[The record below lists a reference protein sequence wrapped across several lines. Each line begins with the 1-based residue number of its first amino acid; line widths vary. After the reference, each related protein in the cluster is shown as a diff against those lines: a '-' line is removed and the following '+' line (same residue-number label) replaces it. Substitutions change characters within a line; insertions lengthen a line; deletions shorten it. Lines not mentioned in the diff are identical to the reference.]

1 MKLDYP
7 ALEGTGIE
15 GVTYTLGLGKIGSF
29 AFNVPAGSATAVAI
43 RQAVDGTFSP
53 SEKAPIIVWIYDSAE
68 GLVFKGKI
76 DAASYTTTPDG
87 KKMLAVSGP
96 SVAIELQQRTVGLG
110 LQWEDVAFS
119 TAVSDI
125 LNDTDWSAGELDSAV
140 NVPARR
146 MDARQKWDAL
156 LALADI
162 YQMLV
167 REDNLNSK
175 VDIGA
180 FGESSGLFLTN
191 QRSDII
197 TLDDDPTTVPITNL
211 KVLARAN
218 DIVNRVYPVG
228 QIQGLGGAVLTLSGV
243 SSDNPVAT
251 RIYLPSTGSPA
262 ISPSFD
268 SSWEKSNTALRR
280 PADIARSSTAMTT
293 DAFLSGVASAN
304 YDTACYQ
311 YVYGPI
317 GAQTLAGNVTAQLRM
332 FVDTPAVSDKVQ
344 MCIRV
349 IAADGATVRGT
360 LLSHGTYGTDLIF
373 TTATNHTFPST
384 AMSSVE
390 ALDGDY
396 IVVEVGYR
404 QVTATSVGCSFRV
417 GDAASADLPVDE
429 TTTDDLNPW
438 IEFSTYIVPQLT
450 ADTTYAVQSVTL
462 NGTTHYYLED
472 ADSVAKYG
480 LRDRVLNVKD
490 ILPLGLS
497 LTALAQASAT
507 LYSVAVTYLQRHKD
521 PQVAY
526 EVECVGL
533 RHMRNGTPYFEMG
546 DTLTL
551 DYVGTYTDD
560 DGTLR
565 EDLRVRQDLYI
576 MAATRSYGPAG
587 ESTWKLTVSTIARAL
602 PNDGDLIAAML
613 TEIGV
618 AKISPLGF
626 FQFGTADGTTIMQL
640 NEFGMMLQGAT
651 TVTDL
656 STAIYWLAN
665 LAFQGDVDA
674 QLPRAVLQASAGTYS
689 GKRQSLPA
697 FRGYGAT
704 DRYVGINS
712 TVANTGGAD
721 IDELAMILESV
732 YGSSAASV
740 TATTRV
746 SNGVSRIDVD
756 ADITRVS
763 GWFALGDL
771 AASTQTIATGAITP
785 DASMQFVDTEGGA
798 ATDDLDTITVG
809 ASHPLSGRPGSILV
823 LRAANS
829 ARTVVVKDGTGN
841 IQLAGDCTL
850 DNTQDTLTLMWTG
863 AVQGWLE
870 LARSNNGV

>member
-1 MKLDYP
+1 VKLDYP

-626 FQFGTADGTTIMQL
+626 FTFGDGVMGITDAGLQFDA
-640 NEFGMMLQGAT
+640 
-651 TVTDL
+651 
-656 STAIYWLAN
+656 AN
-665 LAFQGDVDA
+665 LSDADPALFWGDGLVNDPVGRYPRVQLGGSANSPFWYYKLRGMQSDAVTYGEVGGFSGIATNPQTWVYSKNASYTAGISNVVSSSGGAANLLGEIWFTTAALTALSGDVDDYDVGA
-674 QLPRAVLQASAGTYS
+674 AYRSSVALSGTAARNITGILATGVNDGAILFIQNVGAFNLTLKDESAS
-689 GKRQSLPA
+689 
-697 FRGYGAT
+697 
-704 DRYVGINS
+704 S
-712 TVANTGGAD
+712 TAANRLALTAD
-721 IDELAMILESV
+721 IVLAPDGGCTLI
-732 YGSSAASV
+732 YNA
-740 TATTRV
+740 TATRW
-746 SNGVSRIDVD
+746 RC
-756 ADITRVS
+756 
-763 GWFALGDL
+763 
-771 AASTQTIATGAITP
+771 
-785 DASMQFVDTEGGA
+785 
-798 ATDDLDTITVG
+798 VG
-809 ASHPLSGRPGSILV
+809 KS
-823 LRAANS
+823 
-829 ARTVVVKDGTGN
+829 
-841 IQLAGDCTL
+841 
-850 DNTQDTLTLMWTG
+850 
-863 AVQGWLE
+863 
-870 LARSNNGV
+870 

>member
-251 RIYLPSTGSPA
+251 RLYLPSTGSPA
-262 ISPSFD
+262 ISPSFGAG
-268 SSWEKSNTALRR
+268 WEKTANAVRLA
-280 PADIARSSTAMTT
+280 ADVGKSSTAMSTGS
-293 DAFLSGVASAN
+293 DLSGSA
-304 YDTACYQ
+304 TANFDVLHYQ
-311 YVYGPI
+311 YIYGPI
-317 GAQTLAGNVTAQLRM
+317 GAQTISGNIKGQILVIEDLATYDLKTQM
-332 FVDTPAVSDKVQ
+332 FVRVVGSDGV
-344 MCIRV
+344 
-349 IAADGATVRGT
+349 TERGT
-360 LLSHGTYGTDLIF
+360 LLNFGTYGNEWNNSLRNI
-373 TTATNHTFPST
+373 TFPST
-384 AMSSVE
+384 ALSSVD

-396 IVVEVGYR
+396 IVIELGYR
-404 QVTATSVGCSFRV
+404 QTAAVFGSGSWRV
-417 GDAASADLPVDE
+417 GDNGSTDLPEDE
-429 TTTDDLNPW
+429 TTTDTSLNPW

-551 DYVGTYTDD
+551 DYVGTYTDE

-565 EDLRVRQDLYI
+565 EDLRVRQNLYV

>member
-53 SEKAPIIVWIYDSAE
+53 SEKAPIVVWIYDSTE

-76 DAASYTTTPDG
+76 DAASYTTTADG
-87 KKMLAVSGP
+87 KKMLAVAGP

-125 LNDTDWSAGELDSAV
+125 LDDTDWSAGELDSAV

-167 REDNLNSK
+167 REDNLNYK

-191 QRSDII
+191 HRSDII
-197 TLDDDPTTVPITNL
+197 TLDDDPTTVPITSL

-228 QIQGLGGAVLTLSGV
+228 QIQGLGGAVLTLSGA
-243 SSDNPVAT
+243 SSDNPVTT
-251 RIYLPSTGSPA
+251 RFYLPSTGTPD

-280 PADIARSSTAMTT
+280 PMDIARSSTAMTT
-293 DAFLSGVASAN
+293 NAFLSGVASAN

-317 GAQTLAGNVTAQLRM
+317 GAQTITGNVTAQIGM

-349 IAADGATVRGT
+349 IASDGATVRGT
-360 LLSHGTYGTDLIF
+360 LLAHGTYGTNLIF
-373 TTATNHTFPST
+373 NTRTNHTFPST

-396 IVVEVGYR
+396 IVVELGYR

-417 GDAASADLPVDE
+417 GDAATGDLPVDE

-438 IEFSTYIVPQLT
+438 IEFSTYIVPQIT

-472 ADSVAKYG
+472 AESVAKYG

-533 RHMRNGTPYFEMG
+533 RHMRNGTPYFRVG
-546 DTLTL
+546 DKLTL

-565 EDLRVRQDLYI
+565 EDMRVRQDLYI

-587 ESTWKLTVSTIARAL
+587 ESIWKLTVSTIARAL
-602 PNDGDLIAAML
+602 PNDGDLVAAML

-626 FQFGTADGTTIMQL
+626 FTFANQSGEEKMRLDEYGIQLATKQVESAAIYGVEEFSSNPSAESSVWKLAGQIIQGLGVANVTLSAKNSNIYIDQGYVSIQVNNDYLSVMLLDDGSGDGLGPHIWLPPISAFSLAMMQTTI
-640 NEFGMMLQGAT
+640 
-651 TVTDL
+651 
-656 STAIYWLAN
+656 
-665 LAFQGDVDA
+665 
-674 QLPRAVLQASAGTYS
+674 
-689 GKRQSLPA
+689 
-697 FRGYGAT
+697 
-704 DRYVGINS
+704 
-712 TVANTGGAD
+712 
-721 IDELAMILESV
+721 
-732 YGSSAASV
+732 SS
-740 TATTRV
+740 
-746 SNGVSRIDVD
+746 
-756 ADITRVS
+756 
-763 GWFALGDL
+763 
-771 AASTQTIATGAITP
+771 GAIGIISSFAAVDPSPTP
-785 DASMQFVDTEGGA
+785 AGGMVVVDTEGA
-798 ATDDLDTITVG
+798 AASDNLDSIYW
-809 ASHPLSGRPGSILV
+809 SGTSTAE
-823 LRAANS
+823 LRDGQVIVVMAANT
-829 ARTVVVKDGTGN
+829 ARTVVLTESGN
-841 IQLAGDCTL
+841 LKLNGGSMSL
-850 DNTQDTLTLMWTG
+850 DNTEDTIMLVWRTG
-863 AVQGWLE
+863 IGWCE
-870 LARSNNGV
+870 IARSNNGA

>member
-602 PNDGDLIAAML
+602 PNDGDLVSAML
-613 TEIGV
+613 SEIGV

-626 FQFGTADGTTIMQL
+626 FTFANQSGEEKMRLDEYGIQLATKAVESAAIYGVDEFLANPSTATSIWKLSGQVVSGLGTVAVTLTTGTTAL
-640 NEFGMMLQGAT
+640 ALSGAMDPSALL
-651 TVTDL
+651 TVGADNVMALFSDEGAGDGRGPYIDTVPI
-656 STAIYWLAN
+656 SGLA
-665 LAFQGDVDA
+665 LAYGAATIVSG
-674 QLPRAVLQASAGTYS
+674 AVEIGYTYS
-689 GKRQSLPA
+689 ATAGSLGPSQA
-697 FRGYGAT
+697 MG
-704 DRYVGINS
+704 
-712 TVANTGGAD
+712 
-721 IDELAMILESV
+721 LAI
-732 YGSSAASV
+732 
-740 TATTRV
+740 
-746 SNGVSRIDVD
+746 I
-756 ADITRVS
+756 
-763 GWFALGDL
+763 
-771 AASTQTIATGAITP
+771 
-785 DASMQFVDTEGGA
+785 DTEGAA
-798 ATDDLDTITVG
+798 ATDNLDNIY
-809 ASHPLSGRPGSILV
+809 HSGTSTALLRDGQMLV
-823 LRAANS
+823 VMAANT
-829 ARTVVVKDGTGN
+829 ARTVVLTESGN
-841 IQLAGDCTL
+841 LKLNGGSMSL
-850 DNTQDTLTLMWTG
+850 DNTEDTIMLVWRTG
-863 AVQGWLE
+863 IGWCE
-870 LARSNNGV
+870 IARSDNGV

>member
-87 KKMLAVSGP
+87 KKMLAVAGP

-243 SSDNPVAT
+243 SSDNPVTT
-251 RIYLPSTGSPA
+251 RFYLPSTGTPD

-280 PADIARSSTAMTT
+280 PMDIARSSTAMTT
-293 DAFLSGVASAN
+293 NAFLSGVASAN

-317 GAQTLAGNVTAQLRM
+317 GAQTITGNVTAQIGM

-349 IAADGATVRGT
+349 IASDGATVRGT
-360 LLSHGTYGTDLIF
+360 LLAHGTYGTNLIF
-373 TTATNHTFPST
+373 NTRTNHTFPST

-396 IVVEVGYR
+396 IVVELGYR

-417 GDAASADLPVDE
+417 GDAATGDLPVDE

-551 DYVGTYTDD
+551 DYVGTYTDE

-565 EDLRVRQDLYI
+565 EDLRVRQNLYV

-613 TEIGV
+613 TEIGL
-618 AKISPLGF
+618 AKISPLGMIGF
-626 FQFGTADGTTIMQL
+626 GDGFLQIDESTMQIRSTSATGVTGMVWPGAQFVADHGNVYPRSEVQGYTQKPYALANMITQSAANQFASVYTFTGIAGNPTVNLSVQTAAGRTASLELESTDGSGGFARLEINGAVAPDIIVQTALVADANDYDVSAASTSSISVSGTAARNITGISATNVLDG
-640 NEFGMMLQGAT
+640 
-651 TVTDL
+651 
-656 STAIYWLAN
+656 
-665 LAFQGDVDA
+665 
-674 QLPRAVLQASAGTYS
+674 
-689 GKRQSLPA
+689 SLLII
-697 FRGYGAT
+697 T
-704 DRYVGINS
+704 
-712 TVANTGGAD
+712 NTGAFN
-721 IDELAMILESV
+721 ITLKDESAS
-732 YGSSAASV
+732 SSAANRLAL
-740 TATTRV
+740 T
-746 SNGVSRIDVD
+746 
-756 ADITRVS
+756 ADIV
-763 GWFALGDL
+763 L
-771 AASTQTIATGAITP
+771 APDGGCILQYNATSSRWRCIGK
-785 DASMQFVDTEGGA
+785 S
-798 ATDDLDTITVG
+798 
-809 ASHPLSGRPGSILV
+809 
-823 LRAANS
+823 
-829 ARTVVVKDGTGN
+829 
-841 IQLAGDCTL
+841 
-850 DNTQDTLTLMWTG
+850 
-863 AVQGWLE
+863 
-870 LARSNNGV
+870 